1 MNVIL
6 SCALC
11 LLTLTWLCT
20 VSLCVLK
27 GGGES
32 HSDSSIFH
40 LIELQWT
47 FSVQSGAV
55 QTGAALLAIVVWGD
69 TNK

>member
-6 SCALC
+6 SSALC
-11 LLTLTWLCT
+11 LLTLTQLCT
-20 VSLCVLK
+20 
-27 GGGES
+27 
-32 HSDSSIFH
+32 
-40 LIELQWT
+40 ELQWT

-55 QTGAALLAIVVWGD
+55 QTGAALLAIVVWGE